1 MAFRKKKSTKK
12 RNRKDDPKTVI
23 NLEEQRERR
32 RKERHAEAERK
43 RQKRGVKSL
52 EQQMLDEV
60 AAEDLH
66 VERAAINSYY
76 TMSEA
81 IANGYAD
88 ATGRER
94 QQPTGRRKRKKGMS
108 IYMKI
113 IIGVLIVVSIILAM
127 SIQQIISLTIQEK
140 EAESRLALLRE
151 EKEKL
156 EIQTAQIGT
165 DEAIEK
171 QARDWLKMAKEGET
185 LYIIGR
191 AANAEEAAAA
201 EGNNNNNK

>member
-1 MAFRKKKSTKK
+1 MAFGKKRSKTK
-12 RNRKDDPKTVI
+12 RNRKGDPATVI

-32 RKERHAEAERK
+32 RQERHAEAERK
-43 RQKRGVKSL
+43 RKKRGVKSL
-52 EQQMLDEV
+52 EQQMMDEV

-66 VERAAINSYY
+66 IERTAYSTYY

-88 ATGRER
+88 ATGKER
-94 QQPTGRRKRKKGMS
+94 QETTGRRKRKKGMS

-113 IIGVLIVVSIILAM
+113 IIAVLIIVSVMLAM
-127 SIQQIISLTIQEK
+127 SIQQIISLTIQER
-140 EAESRLALLRE
+140 EAQNRLALLRE

-165 DEAIEK
+165 DAAIEK

-185 LYIIGR
+185 LYVIGKGGNGDT
-191 AANAEEAAAA
+191 ALDEE
-201 EGNNNNNK
+201 